1 MRFDVVS
8 LFPEM
13 FSVVRD
19 YGVTG
24 RAVERGLVELAL
36 WNPRDYARDRHRSV
50 DDRPYGGGP
59 GMVMMIEPLRDAI
72 QAARAASSHDAKVI
86 ALSPQ
91 GRPLDQSALRNMAT
105 RQRMILV
112 AGRYEGIDERL
123 IEMEVDEEYSIGDY
137 VLSGGELAAM
147 VLIDGVTRLLPGV
160 LGHADSAQQDSFG
173 RGLLDCPHYTRP
185 EEFEG
190 RRVPDVLLGG
200 NHAYIARWRLQ
211 QSLGRTWQRRPEL
224 LDSAKL
230 SDEERELLAA
240 FIREQTGNEV

>member
-72 QAARAASSHDAKVI
+72 RAARIASPGDVKVI

-91 GRPLDQSALRNMAT
+91 GRSLDQAALRSMAT

-160 LGHADSAQQDSFG
+160 LGHEDSAQQDSFG

-190 RRVPDVLLGG
+190 RRVPEVLLGG

-211 QSLGRTWQRRPEL
+211 QALGRTWQRRPEL
-224 LDSAKL
+224 LEGAKL

-240 FIREQTGNEV
+240 FVREQQGKAS

>member
-1 MRFDVVS
+1 MRFVVVS

-19 YGVTG
+19 FGVTG

-72 QAARAASSHDAKVI
+72 QAARSASSHDAKVI

-91 GRPLDQSALRNMAT
+91 GRPLDQSALRNMAR
-105 RQRMILV
+105 RQCMILV

-123 IEMEVDEEYSIGDY
+123 IEMEEYSIGDY

-211 QSLGRTWQRRPEL
+211 QALGRTWRRRPEL

-230 SDEERELLAA
+230 NDAERELLAV
-240 FIREQTGNEV
+240 FIHEQTGKKFE